1 MAPSKK
7 QIITEF
13 RTAGILE
20 AARRVFGEKGYERAT
35 IDDIARAAGVA
46 KGTVYLYYRS
56 KRDVYWEALRQGL
69 VELRDDT
76 VRRVNAAGTLED
88 KVRAFI
94 TSKLEY
100 FETHKDF
107 FRIYQPEYRKALVR
121 QTPFQGQLDTVYLEQ
136 VRLLEVAIRHGART
150 RAIRPVRVRAVAF
163 AVFDL
168 TWGLITQRLRGW
180 SDTSIDEDVS
190 FAVDLLWKGMS
201 GD

>member
-7 QIITEF
+7 QLITEF
-13 RTAGILE
+13 RTSGILE

-56 KRDVYWEALRQGL
+56 KRDVYWEALKQGL

-76 VRRVNAAGTLED
+76 VRRVNAAGTLEE

-94 TSKLEY
+94 TSKLQY
-100 FETHKDF
+100 FEAHRDF

-121 QTPFQGQLDTVYLEQ
+121 QGSFQGQLDTVYLEQ
-136 VRLLEVAIRHGART
+136 VRLLELAIRQAVRKGV
-150 RAIRPVRVRAVAF
+150 IRGVSGRAVAF
-163 AVFDL
+163 AVFDV
-168 TWGLITQRLRGW
+168 TWGLITRRLRGW
-180 SDTSIDEDVS
+180 ADTTIDEDVS
-190 FAVDLLWKGMS
+190 FAVDLLWKGMAAR
-201 GD
+201 